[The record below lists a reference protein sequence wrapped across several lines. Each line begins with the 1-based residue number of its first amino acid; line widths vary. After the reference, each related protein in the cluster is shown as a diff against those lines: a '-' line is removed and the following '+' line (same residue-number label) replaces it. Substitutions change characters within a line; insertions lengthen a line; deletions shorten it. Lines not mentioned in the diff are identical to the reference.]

1 MASDDDANG
10 ENRIAVWFLYI
21 HTINDS
27 VYTFISRISENT
39 YG

>member
-1 MASDDDANG
+1 MASYDDANG

-21 HTINDS
+21 HTINCP
-27 VYTFISRISENT
+27 VYTFTSRISKNT